1 MPADPPTLRVAI
13 KARASQSQSG
23 FALDVWFDAPPGI
36 TVFFGPSGSGK
47 STTLQAIAGLLAHA
61 SGRIT
66 LGDRVWLDVD
76 AKIDVPPHER
86 GVAYVFQSLALF
98 PHMTAEQ
105 NVTYGMPRALPA
117 AERRARAREMLARWK
132 VPHLADRKPPTFS
145 GGEAQR
151 VALARAF
158 AMRPRVLLLDE
169 PFSAMDHDLRQA
181 LVGEVRAF
189 VDELAIPAIHVTHHR
204 NEARALG
211 DRAVLLAD
219 GRVLATGTVEQLLP
233 ARTGADMA
241 FEETPLVVSAGGG
254 RGRTRNGQGDGGPA
268 GSP

>member
-1 MPADPPTLRVAI
+1 MPADPGLPRPTLKVAI
-13 KARASQSQSG
+13 QSRAGGVSG
-23 FALDVWFDAPPGI
+23 FALDVWFDVPPGI

-47 STTLQAIAGLLAHA
+47 STTLQAIAGLTTPDR
-61 SGRIT
+61 GRIA
-66 LGDRVWLDVD
+66 LGDEVWFD
-76 AKIDVPPHER
+76 AERGVHVPPHTR

-105 NVTYGMPRALPA
+105 NVTYGMSRATPA
-117 AERRARAREMLARWK
+117 ADRCARAREMLAKWK
-132 VPHLADRKPPTFS
+132 VPHLADRKPATFS

-181 LVGEVRAF
+181 LVREVRAF
-189 VDELAIPAIHVTHHR
+189 VDDLAIPAIHVTHHR

-211 DRAVLLAD
+211 DRAALIAD
-219 GRVLATGTVEQLLP
+219 GKVVATGSVDQLLP
-233 ARTGADMA
+233 ARTGGDMA
-241 FEETPLVVSAGGG
+241 FEETPMVGGG
-254 RGRTRNGQGDGGPA
+254 KGPMGG
-268 GSP
+268 G

>member
-1 MPADPPTLRVAI
+1 MPADRTLRVAL
-13 KARASQSQSG
+13 KSRAPGG

-47 STTLQAIAGLLAHA
+47 STTLQAIAGLLRPDAGSIA
-61 SGRIT
+61 
-66 LGDRVWLDVD
+66 LGDDTWFDADKGVD
-76 AKIDVPPHER
+76 RPPHVR

-98 PHMTAEQ
+98 PHLSAER
-105 NVTYGMPRALPA
+105 NVVYGMDRAVPA
-117 AERRARAREMLARWK
+117 AERRARAVEMLTRWK
-132 VPHLADRKPPTFS
+132 VAHLADRKPPTFS

-169 PFSAMDHDLRQA
+169 PFSAMDHELRSA

-189 VDELAIPAIHVTHHR
+189 VDELKIPAIHVTHHR

-211 DRAVLLAD
+211 DRAVLIAE
-219 GRVLATGTVEQLLP
+219 GRIVATGSVDQLLAP
-233 ARTGADMA
+233 PRSGDMA
-241 FEETPLVVSAGGG
+241 FEETPMVGGG
-254 RGRTRNGQGDGGPA
+254 KSGRGGGPI
-268 GSP
+268 